1 MKSTPIFEIS
11 VNGHVSTNSGK
22 ETIENWR
29 RVLERHFASL
39 HCNATEKRKLS
50 VELKFWLAPERIYRM
65 QRNDLDN
72 LSKPVLD
79 AMKRIGIIHDDAQI
93 FHLESSKLPTKG
105 EEGVLVTV
113 RDLMI

>member
-1 MKSTPIFEIS
+1 MKSRPIFEIN

-29 RVLERHFASL
+29 CVLERHFASL
-39 HCNATEKRKLS
+39 HYSTCEKRKLS
-50 VELKFWLAPERIYRM
+50 VVLQFWLAPDRIYRM

-79 AMKRIGIIHDDAQI
+79 AMKRIGIICDDAEI
-93 FHLESSKLPTKG
+93 FHLEASKLPTEG
-105 EEGVLVTV
+105 EEGVYVKV
-113 RDLMI
+113 RELN